1 MDQEKLLSLLMQYD
15 LVSGSQISR
24 PLGVTRA
31 GVWKAIDALRAQGYN
46 IISVPRKGYRLE
58 PPENAVWPSCIRA
71 HLKAK
76 WIAQRIDYYDA
87 TGSTNRIA
95 RALGSEDASAA
106 PHGTMVIADEQ
117 ESGRGRMT
125 RSWISKK
132 GDAVLMSLLLR
143 PQNTAPDEAAVLVQV
158 TALAVCEA
166 CRSLGAPALIKWPN
180 DIVADGLKLCGILL
194 EMNADMDQVHYAV
207 AGMGLNVLGSPR
219 CEDIPHAG
227 CLAEVC
233 PRVPSRAEAAARILE
248 QYEKYYDLWAKGGAS
263 AIRPFYEERCVTL
276 GRRVRVSG
284 LTETF
289 EGTARALT
297 ADGSLE
303 VVTDAGEKR
312 VVRAGDVSVRGIMG
326 YV

>member
-1 MDQEKLLSLLMQYD
+1 MDQEKLLSLLMQYE
-15 LVSGSQISR
+15 LVSGSQTGKT
-24 PLGVTRA
+24 LGVTRA
-31 GVWKAIDALRAQGYN
+31 GVWKAVDALRAQGYN
-46 IISVPRKGYRLE
+46 IVSVPRKGYRLV

-71 HLKAK
+71 QLKAR
-76 WIAQRIDYYDA
+76 WIARRIDYYDA

-95 RALGSEDASAA
+95 RALGSEDASTA
-106 PHGTMVIADEQ
+106 PHGTLVVADEQ
-117 ESGRGRMT
+117 ESGRGRLT
-125 RSWISKK
+125 RSWVSQK

-143 PQNTAPDEAAVLVQV
+143 PQNTAPGEAAALVQV

-166 CRSLGAPALIKWPN
+166 CRQLGAPALIKWPN

-194 EMNADMDQVHYAV
+194 EMNADMDQVPYAV
-207 AGMGLNVLGSPR
+207 AGIGLNVLGSPR

-233 PRVPSRAEAAARILE
+233 PRTPGRAESAAHILE

-276 GRRVRVSG
+276 GRRVRVVG
-284 LTETF
+284 LNETF
-289 EGTARALT
+289 EGTARALC

-303 VVTDAGEKR
+303 VVTDGGESR
-312 VVRAGDVSVRGIMG
+312 VVRAGDVSVRGVMG

>member
-15 LVSGSQISR
+15 LVSGSEIAR
-24 PLGVTRA
+24 PMGVTRA

-46 IISVPRKGYRLE
+46 IVSVPRKGYHLE

-106 PHGTMVIADEQ
+106 PHGTLVIADEQ

-143 PQNTAPDEAAVLVQV
+143 PENTAPDEAAVLVQV

-248 QYEKYYDLWAKGGAS
+248 HYEKYYDLWAKGGAS

>member
-1 MDQEKLLSLLMQYD
+1 MNQEKLLSLLMQYD
-15 LVSGSQISR
+15 LVSGSQIGR

-31 GVWKAIDALRAQGYN
+31 GVWKAIDTLRAQGYN
-46 IISVPRKGYRLE
+46 IVSVPRKGYHLE
-58 PPENAVWPSCIRA
+58 PPENAVWPSCIRSQ
-71 HLKAK
+71 LKAR
-76 WIAQRIDYYDA
+76 WIARRIDYYDA

-95 RALGSEDASAA
+95 RVLGSEDASTA
-106 PHGTMVIADEQ
+106 PHGTLVIADEQ

-143 PQNTAPDEAAVLVQV
+143 PRHTAPEEAAALVQV

-166 CRSLGAPALIKWPN
+166 CRQLGAPALIKWPN

-219 CEDIPHAG
+219 SAEIPHAG
-227 CLAEVC
+227 CLAEIC

-248 QYEKYYDLWAKGGAS
+248 QYEKYYDLWARGGAS
-263 AIRPFYEERCVTL
+263 AIRPAYEERCVTL
-276 GRRVRVSG
+276 GRRVRVVG
-284 LTETF
+284 LNETF

-303 VVTDAGEKR
+303 VVTDEGKSR
-312 VVRAGDVSVRGIMG
+312 IVRAGDVSVRGIMG

>member
-15 LVSGSQISR
+15 LVSGSQIGR

-31 GVWKAIDALRAQGYN
+31 GVWKAIDTLRAQGYN
-46 IISVPRKGYRLE
+46 IVSVPRKGYHLE
-58 PPENAVWPSCIRA
+58 PPENAVWPSCIRSQ
-71 HLKAK
+71 LKAR
-76 WIAQRIDYYDA
+76 WIARRIDYYDA

-95 RALGSEDASAA
+95 RVLGSEDASTA
-106 PHGTMVIADEQ
+106 PHGTLVIADEQ

-143 PQNTAPDEAAVLVQV
+143 PRHTAPEEAAALVQV

-166 CRSLGAPALIKWPN
+166 CRQLGAPALIKWPN

-194 EMNADMDQVHYAV
+194 EMNSDMDQVHYAV

-219 CEDIPHAG
+219 NAEIPHAG

-233 PRVPSRAEAAARILE
+233 PRVPSRAEAAARILD
-248 QYEKYYDLWAKGGAS
+248 QYEKYYDLWARGGAS
-263 AIRPFYEERCVTL
+263 AIRPAYEERCVTL
-276 GRRVRVSG
+276 GRRVRVVG
-284 LTETF
+284 LNETF

-303 VVTDAGEKR
+303 VVTDEGKSR
-312 VVRAGDVSVRGIMG
+312 IVRAGDVSVRGIMG

>member
-15 LVSGSQISR
+15 LVSGSEIAR
-24 PLGVTRA
+24 PMGVTRA

-46 IISVPRKGYRLE
+46 IVSVPRKGYHLE

-106 PHGTMVIADEQ
+106 PHGTLVIADEQ

-143 PQNTAPDEAAVLVQV
+143 PENTAPDEAAVLVQV

-194 EMNADMDQVHYAV
+194 EMNADLDQVHYAV

-233 PRVPSRAEAAARILE
+233 PRVPGRAEAAAHILE

>member
-15 LVSGSQISR
+15 LVSGSQIGR

-31 GVWKAIDALRAQGYN
+31 GVWKAIDTLRAQGYN
-46 IISVPRKGYRLE
+46 IVSVPRKGYHLE
-58 PPENAVWPSCIRA
+58 PPENAVWPSCIRSQ
-71 HLKAK
+71 LKAR
-76 WIAQRIDYYDA
+76 WIARRIDYYDA

-95 RALGSEDASAA
+95 RVLGSEDASTA
-106 PHGTMVIADEQ
+106 PHGTLVIADEQ

-143 PQNTAPDEAAVLVQV
+143 PRHTAPEEAAALVQV

-166 CRSLGAPALIKWPN
+166 CRQLGAPALIKWPN

-194 EMNADMDQVHYAV
+194 EMNSDMDQVHYAV

-219 CEDIPHAG
+219 SAEIPHAG

-233 PRVPSRAEAAARILE
+233 PRVPSRI
-248 QYEKYYDLWAKGGAS
+248 
-263 AIRPFYEERCVTL
+263 
-276 GRRVRVSG
+276 
-284 LTETF
+284 
-289 EGTARALT
+289 
-297 ADGSLE
+297 
-303 VVTDAGEKR
+303 
-312 VVRAGDVSVRGIMG
+312 VRAGDVSVRGIMG

>member
-1 MDQEKLLSLLMQYD
+1 MDQEKLLSLLMQRG
-15 LVSGSQISR
+15 LVSGSEIAR
-24 PLGVTRA
+24 PMGVTRA

-46 IISVPRKGYRLE
+46 IVSVPRRGYHLE

-95 RALGSEDASAA
+95 RALGSEDAAVA
-106 PHGTMVIADEQ
+106 PHGTLVIADEQ
-117 ESGRGRMT
+117 QSGRGRMT

-143 PQNTAPDEAAVLVQV
+143 PENTAPEQAAQLVQV

-166 CRSLGAPALIKWPN
+166 CRQLGAPALIKWPN
-180 DIVADGLKLCGILL
+180 DIVANGLKLCGMLL

-219 CEDIPHAG
+219 SADIPHAG

-233 PRVPSRAEAAARILE
+233 PSAPDRAEAAARILE
-248 QYEKYYDLWAKGGAS
+248 QYEKYYDLWAEGGAS

-276 GRRVRVSG
+276 GRRVRVVG
-284 LTETF
+284 LNETF

-303 VVTDAGEKR
+303 VATDAGESR
-312 VVRAGDVSVRGIMG
+312 VVRAGDVSVRGVMG